1 MWSLL
6 MIGIGLGL
14 VDCLN
19 PFTISTQVVLQ
30 PFVKKPTHT
39 FYYIAGT
46 YMSYL
51 LGGVLIYYGIDKLIK
66 AFGDDLMASYS
77 TVLFLLKFCLVLGCL
92 YLDSSSFSDVYER
105 KEALKKKKS
114 QMRKKYPR
122 LSL

>member
-66 AFGDDLMASYS
+66 AFWDDLMASYS
-77 TVLFLLKFCLVLGCL
+77 TVLFSLEILFGIGLLVLG
-92 YLDSSSFSDVYER
+92 FFFFFRRIR
-105 KEALKKKKS
+105 KKRSIEEEKKS
-114 QMRKKYPR
+114 DEKKI
-122 LSL
+122 SIE